1 MDRHVATTEFV
12 DGVWREVWETP
23 DGRQYVVDDDG
34 ELVFSVWFMPG
45 DISREEW
52 DALFADRPIIV
63 DSDF

>member
-34 ELVFSVWFMPG
+34 EFVFGVWHLPH
-45 DISREEW
+45 E
-52 DALFADRPIIV
+52 
-63 DSDF
+63 DSDEPAVIDVPPTEDTR